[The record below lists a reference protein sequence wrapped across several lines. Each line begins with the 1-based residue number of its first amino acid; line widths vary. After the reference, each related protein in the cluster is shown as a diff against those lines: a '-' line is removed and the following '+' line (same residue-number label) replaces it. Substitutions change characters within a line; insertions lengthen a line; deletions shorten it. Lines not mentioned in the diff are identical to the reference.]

1 MKKMI
6 TLLAPLVLATTAS
19 AQPIVSESW
28 HAKNISQALGYSAV
42 FGLLGIVLI
51 IVGFK
56 IFDKIITR
64 IDLEE
69 EIKKGNVA
77 AAILSGAAII
87 AIGLIVAAC
96 IS

>member
-1 MKKMI
+1 MKKLT
-6 TLLAPLVLATTAS
+6 TLLAPMALVTTAS
-19 AQPIVSESW
+19 AQPVESW
-28 HAKNISQALGYSAV
+28 HAKNLGEALGYSTV

-51 IVGFK
+51 IIGFK
-56 IFDKIITR
+56 IFDKIITK

-87 AIGLIVAAC
+87 AIGLIIAAC